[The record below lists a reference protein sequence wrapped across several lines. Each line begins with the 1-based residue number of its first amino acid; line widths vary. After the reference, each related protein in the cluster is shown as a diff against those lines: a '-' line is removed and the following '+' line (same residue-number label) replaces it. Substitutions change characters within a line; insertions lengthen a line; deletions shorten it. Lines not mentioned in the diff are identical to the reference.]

1 MKISLEGVEVT
12 GIEAEVCLDIAR
24 RQARGREK
32 YPSHSM
38 VIEPWKARV
47 RSAHRGAT
55 TFSELRPTAVATPWN
70 QG

>member
-24 RQARGREK
+24 RQARGRQK
-32 YPSHSM
+32 YRRHSM

-47 RSAHRGAT
+47 PSAHRGAA
-55 TFSELRPTAVATPWN
+55 TFGELRPPGVATPWN